1 MKSNNLDLVI
11 ADYISKDIKQ
21 DENHFF
27 STKLA
32 ILDTVGCIIEASSH
46 NDVLQFASINNSS
59 LNFKNPFKNLTVN
72 DSYENISWYL
82 TVLTLSLIHI

>member
-11 ADYISKDIKQ
+11 AEYISQDITQ

-27 STKLA
+27 SSKLA
-32 ILDTVGCIIEASSH
+32 ILDTVGCIIEASNH
-46 NDVLQFASINNSS
+46 EDVLQFASINKIS

-72 DSYENISWYL
+72 DSYENISWSVSY
-82 TVLTLSLIHI
+82 THLTLPTR